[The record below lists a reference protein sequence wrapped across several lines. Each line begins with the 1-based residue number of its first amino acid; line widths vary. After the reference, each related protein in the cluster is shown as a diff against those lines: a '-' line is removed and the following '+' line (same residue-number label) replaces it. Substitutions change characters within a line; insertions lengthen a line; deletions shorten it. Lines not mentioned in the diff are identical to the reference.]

1 MRHLG
6 VLLRARRVRSSALTA
21 IILGVAGLAVSN
33 FTVPVASLRSTD
45 ALELPLVTL
54 LPLVAVVVVCL
65 ATREEAAE
73 VERSAGRS
81 IWLTRALPTLVSAGL
96 MGAGL
101 GVLAI
106 DPHGQALLVVRN
118 FVGLAG
124 LGLLAAPLVGS
135 TAAAFL
141 PVADVVVNTL
151 LGEGPTGRI
160 APWAWTLRPATDPIG
175 WWVAVATAAAGC
187 TLFLVAGPRQRPEER
202 LHG

>member
-1 MRHLG
+1 VRHAWP
-6 VLLRARRVRSSALTA
+6 LLRARRVRSSALAATV
-21 IILGVAGLAVSN
+21 LGVVGLVVSGL
-33 FTVPVASLRSTD
+33 TVPVASLRSTD

-54 LPLVAVVVVCL
+54 LPLVGVVVVCL

-73 VERSAGRS
+73 VERSCGRS
-81 IWLTRALPTLVSAGL
+81 TWLIRALPTLASAGL
-96 MGAGL
+96 MVGGL

-124 LGLLAAPLVGS
+124 LGLIAAPLVGS
-135 TAAAFL
+135 SAAAFL

-151 LGEGPTGRI
+151 LGEGPTGQI

-175 WWVAVATAAAGC
+175 WWVAVVTATAGC
-187 TLFLVAGPRQRPEER
+187 TLFLAVGPRQRPEER
-202 LHG
+202 LHN